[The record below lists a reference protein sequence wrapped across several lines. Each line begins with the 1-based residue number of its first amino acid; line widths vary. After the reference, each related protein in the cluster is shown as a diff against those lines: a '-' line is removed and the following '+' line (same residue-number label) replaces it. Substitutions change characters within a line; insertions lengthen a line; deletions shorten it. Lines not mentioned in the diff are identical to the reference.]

1 MLNRLWPV
9 LLLIAVIAGA
19 LNGRLAEVT
28 AAILQSGK
36 EAITL
41 GMTLGGAMCVW
52 NGLMAIAEDAGIT
65 RGIARLLRPLLR
77 FLFPRLSPNSEA
89 ARAISL
95 NLTANLLG
103 LGNAATP
110 LGLRAMEALRDTMPD
125 KHTASNEMV
134 TFVVMNTASLQ
145 LFPTTVIALR
155 QATGSASPMKILP
168 AVWAASTATL
178 LIALVASR
186 VFRRPIKKEALP
198 P

>member
-1 MLNRLWPV
+1 MLNRLWPA

-19 LNGRLAEVT
+19 VNERLAEVT
-28 AAILQSGK
+28 ASILQSGK

-52 NGLMAIAEDAGIT
+52 NGLMAVAEDAGIT

-77 FLFPRLSPNSEA
+77 LLFPRLAPDGEA

-110 LGLRAMEALRDTMPD
+110 LGLRAMDALRRTMPD
-125 KHTASNEMV
+125 KETAGDEMV

-155 QATGSASPMKILP
+155 QAAGSVSPTAILP
-168 AVWAASTATL
+168 AVWAASAATL
-178 LIALVASR
+178 LLALLAAR
-186 VFRRPIKKEALP
+186 VFRRPVKKEALP